1 MAQPDAAAV
10 REYILKTLRDT
21 PTGASTRFTLAEGVV
36 ERFGSLERDEARS
49 LVGRA
54 LATMQEAREITLLRP
69 ESWDFSGDERVR
81 LL

>member
-10 REYILKTLRDT
+10 REYILKILRDT
-21 PTGASTRFTLAEGVV
+21 PTGASTRFTLAEGVA

-49 LVGRA
+49 LVSRA
-54 LATMQEAREITLLRP
+54 LATLQEAQQIAVLRA

>member
-1 MAQPDAAAV
+1 MAQPDAADV
-10 REYILKTLRDT
+10 REYIFKVLRET
-21 PTGASTRFTLAEGVV
+21 PTSASTRFTLAEGLV

-54 LATMQEAREITLLRP
+54 LAAMQEAREVAVLRA
-69 ESWDFSGDERVR
+69 ETWDHSGDERVR